1 MTFSKI
7 LEIINGK
14 KLWDFEERKYSVAGA
29 TDMLSE
35 LLAFG
40 KDEMVLITG
49 LCTPQMVNTAD
60 IVGVGAIIIVRGKDV
75 PRVTVNAAKEMGI
88 PLVVTDLTM
97 YTVCGRLFC
106 TGLNDIYGKGKN

>member
-1 MTFSKI
+1 MTFSEI

-14 KLWDFEERKYSVAGA
+14 KLWDFEEHEYAVAGA

-49 LCTPQMVNTAD
+49 LCTPQMVNTVD
-60 IVGVGAIIIVRGKDV
+60 IVGVGAVIIVRGKDV
-75 PRVTVNAAKEMGI
+75 PKATVNAAKEMGI
-88 PLVVTDLTM
+88 PLAVTNLTM

-106 TGLNDIYGKGKN
+106 AGLKDIHGKGRN